1 MTATAGFVFSYVD
14 HTVANIR
21 ESSTDGVA
29 GAAGGCAAGFVSGI
43 RTGSIPKA
51 MGMCAFLGAAI
62 GTYDLAGGQ
71 LGWEKGRKSRD
82 EREVERLDFFKKRVA
97 E

>member
-1 MTATAGFVFSYVD
+1 
-14 HTVANIR
+14 
-21 ESSTDGVA
+21 
-29 GAAGGCAAGFVSGI
+29 
-43 RTGSIPKA
+43 